1 MKAKAPQAQGMQMD
15 ETVQAPGEGT
25 WARERAAW
33 GEANGADARAETT
46 STVTSETT
54 ETETTTTTTSA
65 LDRALQ
71 SGKKR
76 NKGKAKKKESYAVR
90 AASTVR
96 AGVSK
101 KRDGAKTSEATA
113 PKYASGNPFA
123 ALAMARKR

>member
-1 MKAKAPQAQGMQMD
+1 MKRCKRRAK
-15 ETVQAPGEGT
+15 ER
-25 WARERAAW
+25 ARERAEW
-33 GEANGADARAETT
+33 GEANGADARAETET
-46 STVTSETT
+46 TETT
-54 ETETTTTTTSA
+54 ETETTTTTTTSA

-71 SGKKR
+71 SGKKK

>member
-1 MKAKAPQAQGMQMD
+1 MSASVASPETAKKQREEDAQALKRAMD
-15 ETVQAPGEGT
+15 AVANPTRV
-25 WARERAAW
+25 
-33 GEANGADARAETT
+33 EATTETT
-46 STVTSETT
+46 ETT
-54 ETETTTTTTSA
+54 ETETTTTTTTSA

-71 SGKKR
+71 SGKKK

>member
-1 MKAKAPQAQGMQMD
+1 MRWMKRCKRRAK
-15 ETVQAPGEGT
+15 ER
-25 WARERAAW
+25 ARERAEW
-33 GEANGADARAETT
+33 GEAKGADARAETT
-46 STVTSETT
+46 TTETTETT
-54 ETETTTTTTSA
+54 ETETTTTTTTSA

-71 SGKKR
+71 SGKKK